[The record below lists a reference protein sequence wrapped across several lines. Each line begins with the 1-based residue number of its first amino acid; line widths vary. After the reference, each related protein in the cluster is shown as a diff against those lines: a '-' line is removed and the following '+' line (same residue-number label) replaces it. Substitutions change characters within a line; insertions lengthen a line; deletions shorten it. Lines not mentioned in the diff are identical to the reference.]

1 MGNFKQVTGKIRS
14 VFGKDNTAEKM
25 KNGLE

>member
-1 MGNFKQVTGKIRS
+1 MGSFKQVSGKIRS
-14 VFGKDNTAEKM
+14 VLGKDNTAKKL